1 MYFYIFLKF
10 CFDFLNVECKFNFP
24 QNIVAIFVFCI
35 TFFLVSLR
43 MIFLEFLEHDGTY
56 DKRYSKLYQRVA
68 IGRQ

>member
-1 MYFYIFLKF
+1 MKVEGFEDVFLF
-10 CFDFLNVECKFNFP
+10 
-24 QNIVAIFVFCI
+24 VAIFVFCI